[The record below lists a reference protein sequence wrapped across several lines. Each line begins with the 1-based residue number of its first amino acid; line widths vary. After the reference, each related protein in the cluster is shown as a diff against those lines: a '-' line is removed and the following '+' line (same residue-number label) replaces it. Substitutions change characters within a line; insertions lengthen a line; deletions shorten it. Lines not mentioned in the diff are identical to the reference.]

1 MRRLRLYSL
10 KTRNEKSELNF
21 DLTGLIVTENY
32 YTLQIK
38 LPSGEVFLNI
48 KEYMNTMKIYDD
60 GEVFFIVCNKMVDLD
75 YAKDILMKY
84 ALERVDKTIESLSMR
99 VEKLNNFKERLKRE
113 MIAA

>member
-10 KTRNEKSELNF
+10 KSINDRSELNF
-21 DLTGLIVTENY
+21 DLTGLIVAENY
-32 YTLQIK
+32 YTVQIK

-48 KEYMNTMKIYDD
+48 KEYMNTMKVYDD
-60 GEVFFIVCNKMVDLD
+60 GEVFFILCNKMVDLE
-75 YAKDILMKY
+75 YAKGILMKY
-84 ALERVDKTIESLSMR
+84 ALERVDKTIESLFTR